1 MLDYDV
7 FVIVDS
13 RLDTNYNYSI
23 KLVTA
28 RNLHNTQLLD
38 KFDELNIKVDKEFNG
53 STTKIVYYTDVS
65 CLVDIKQ
72 WLLRLNFT
80 LDNLG
85 LKSNLDKVK
94 K

>member
-1 MLDYDV
+1 MNDYDV
-7 FVIVDS
+7 SVIVDS

-28 RNLHNTQLLD
+28 RDLHNTQLLD
-38 KFDELNIKVDKEFNG
+38 KFNELNIKVDKEFTG
-53 STTKIVYYTDVS
+53 SVSKIVYYTDVS

-72 WLLRLNFT
+72 WLLRLNLI

-85 LKSNLDKVK
+85 LKSNLEKIK